1 MSQYR
6 VLAADYDGTLATDGI
21 VNRET
26 LDALQQ
32 WKSTGR
38 QLILITGRRFD
49 DLLETFAAIEL
60 FDLVVP
66 ENGAMLYHP
75 QEKWERLLAPPPPAL
90 FIEQLRDRIS
100 QRESPQ
106 SVTGE
111 FSALVNE
118 KRLAW
123 LGVGRVIVATW
134 VPHDETVQAL
144 IQDLNLDLQVIM
156 NKSAVMILP
165 TGVSKE
171 SGLTAALAELGVSA
185 DAVVGVGDAEN
196 DTDFLKLCGYS
207 VAVANALPSLKEQ
220 VDWVTDQTRGEGV
233 TELITQIL
241 VQASQ

>member
-75 QEKWERLLAPPPPAL
+75 KEKWERLLAPPPPAL

-118 KRLAW
+118 KRLEW

-233 TELITQIL
+233 TELITQLL

>member
-75 QEKWERLLAPPPPAL
+75 QEKWERLLAPPPPAR

-144 IQDLNLDLQVIM
+144 IQDLNLDLLVIM
-156 NKSAVMILP
+156 N
-165 TGVSKE
+165 
-171 SGLTAALAELGVSA
+171 
-185 DAVVGVGDAEN
+185 
-196 DTDFLKLCGYS
+196 YS
-207 VAVANALPSLKEQ
+207 
-220 VDWVTDQTRGEGV
+220 
-233 TELITQIL
+233 
-241 VQASQ
+241 

>member
-1 MSQYR
+1 MDHYR

-32 WKSTGR
+32 WKSAGR

-49 DLLETFAAIEL
+49 DLLKTFAAIEL

-75 QEKWERLLAPPPPAL
+75 QEKWERLLAPPPPSM
-90 FIEQLRDRIS
+90 FVEQLRDRIS
-100 QRESPQ
+100 QSESPQ

-111 FSALVNE
+111 FSTLVNDKGLE
-118 KRLAW
+118 W
-123 LGVGRVIVATW
+123 LGVGRVIVSTW
-134 VPHDETVQAL
+134 VPHDEIVQEL
-144 IQDLNLDLQVIM
+144 IQNLNLDLQIIM

-171 SGLTAALAELGVSA
+171 SGLTAALAELEVSC
-185 DAVVGVGDAEN
+185 DAAVGVGDAEN
-196 DTDFLKLCGYS
+196 DADFLKLCGYS

-220 VDWVTDQTRGEGV
+220 VDWVTGGSRGDGV
-233 TELITQIL
+233 VELINQL
-241 VQASQ
+241 LAQASQ